1 MNSALKL
8 LLGFGLLVPGLLLLL
23 RVLHLAP
30 AGLESI
36 TSFFFGS
43 ARPFFPLPFGMTVA
57 GAVLV
62 FSALTSGPP
71 SIDQR
76 R

>member
-1 MNSALKL
+1 MNPALKL
-8 LLGFGLLVPGLLLLL
+8 LAGVALLGPGLLLLL

-43 ARPFFPLPFGMTVA
+43 ARPPFPVPFGMTVA
-57 GAVLV
+57 GALLLLSS
-62 FSALTSGPP
+62 FSGPP

>member
-1 MNSALKL
+1 MNPALKL
-8 LLGFGLLVPGLLLLL
+8 LAGVALLVPGLLLLL
-23 RVLHLAP
+23 RKLYVAP
-30 AGLESI
+30 SGLESI

-43 ARPFFPLPFGMTVA
+43 ARPPFLIPFGMTVA
-57 GAVLV
+57 GALLL
-62 FSALTSGPP
+62 FSAFSGPP

>member
-1 MNSALKL
+1 MNPALKL
-8 LLGFGLLVPGLLLLL
+8 MAGVALLVPGVVLLL

-30 AGLESI
+30 SGLESI

-43 ARPFFPLPFGMTVA
+43 ARPPVPLPLGMTVV
-57 GAVLV
+57 GAVLLL
-62 FSALTSGPP
+62 SALSGPP

>member
-8 LLGFGLLVPGLLLLL
+8 VAGFALLGPGLLLLL
-23 RVLHLAP
+23 RVLKLAP
-30 AGLESI
+30 PGLESI

-43 ARPFFPLPFGMTVA
+43 ARPAFLVPFGMTVV

-62 FSALTSGPP
+62 LSALTAGPP
-71 SIDQR
+71 NIDQR